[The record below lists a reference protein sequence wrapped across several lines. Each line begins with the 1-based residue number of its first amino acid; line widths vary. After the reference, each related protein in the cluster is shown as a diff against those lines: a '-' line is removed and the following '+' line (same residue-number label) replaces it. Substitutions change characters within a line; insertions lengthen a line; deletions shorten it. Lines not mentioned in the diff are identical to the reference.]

1 MQAIASESGVA
12 VETVYAQGS
21 KAALLLACVDRTL
34 AGDDS
39 DLPLIER
46 PSFANALAAGSQ
58 AAITG
63 AAAAIL
69 PSSDRS
75 SR

>member
-63 AAAAIL
+63 AAAIL